1 MKQRG
6 IGEMM
11 MDRMGG
17 NSSRRAKSVC
27 LGFAEGCPRSSC
39 DTAWLFRYFK
49 TNGWR
54 IVQDARRADL
64 VVVATCGFD
73 AVRENRC
80 LQFLR
85 LLDDRRKPGSELVVV
100 GCLAGI
106 HPERVRQEFRATLI
120 PPSEIDKIDDVIQA
134 RVPLREVP
142 PVNDVGP
149 YVDAARRLW
158 RSSEREPRLSWPR
171 ALISDAQA
179 AAKAAVRSL
188 LEACGASDLT
198 LSTFAGCKQL
208 LGRQSAFDIRV
219 ARGCREECSYCAIRL
234 AAGPLRS
241 KPLCDVVTELD
252 RGLSQGYRVF
262 QIVADDVGQYG
273 TERGLCL
280 ADLLT
285 ALFSRKGDFQ
295 LVFSD
300 INPHYILR
308 QGQAIMDLLS
318 VNRSRVRSLCVPVQ
332 SGSDRILQLMR
343 RAYSA
348 ADVRQWL
355 CQLHQ
360 VAPRLAVETHVL
372 VGFPGETDQD
382 FEQTLELLHAVRF
395 TSMEAYSYSDRP
407 NTLASQMTPKVPDH
421 VIDSRIM
428 RLIREFPSLVSCR
441 PAPEDVAVE
450 PQPVAAAASPAC

>member
-1 MKQRG
+1 
-6 IGEMM
+6 MM

-17 NSSRRAKSVC
+17 NSGRGAKSVC

-49 TNGWR
+49 VNGWR
-54 IVQDARRADL
+54 IVRDVRRADL

-73 AVRENRC
+73 AIRENRC

-85 LLDDRRKPGSELVVV
+85 LLDGRRKRDSELVVV

-106 HPERVRQEFRATLI
+106 HPERVRRELRATLI
-120 PPSEIDKIDDVIQA
+120 PPAEIDKIDDVIQA

-142 PVNDVGP
+142 PVNDTGP

-158 RSSEREPRLSWPR
+158 RSSEREPQLSWPR
-171 ALISDAQA
+171 ALMNDTQA

-198 LSTFAGCKQL
+198 LSTFGGCKQL
-208 LGRQSAFDIRV
+208 VGRESAFDIRV

-241 KPLCDVVTELD
+241 KPLCEILAELD

-262 QIVADDVGQYG
+262 RIVADDVGQYG
-273 TERGLCL
+273 TEMGLSL
-280 ADLLT
+280 AELL
-285 ALFSRKGDFQ
+285 AGLFSRPGDFQ
-295 LVFSD
+295 LAFSD
-300 INPHYILR
+300 INPHYMLR

-318 VNRSRVRSLCVPVQ
+318 ANRRRMRSLCVPVQ

-343 RAYSA
+343 RAYTA
-348 ADVRQWL
+348 AEVRQWL
-355 CQLHQ
+355 CQLRQ
-360 VAPRLAVETHVL
+360 AAPRLAVETHVL

-395 TSMEAYSYSDRP
+395 AGIEVYSYSDRP
-407 NTLASQMTPKVPDH
+407 NTLASKMTPKVPEH
-421 VIDSRIM
+421 VIDGRIA
-428 RLIREFPSLVSCR
+428 RLIREFPSQISCR
-441 PAPEDVAVE
+441 PVPEDAAVE
-450 PQPVAAAASPAC
+450 PRAVAAASPAC